1 MNRFPLILI
10 LNTEV
15 TMISLRKK
23 PIYIKYSDH
32 RTISLNAYV
41 TKIVAR
47 ILRSRTERKIEDV
60 LEEDQFG
67 FRRGTG
73 IWDATGM
80 LRIISER
87 TLDKGVG
94 L

>member
-1 MNRFPLILI
+1 M
-10 LNTEV
+10 
-15 TMISLRKK
+15 
-23 PIYIKYSDH
+23 
-32 RTISLNAYV
+32 
-41 TKIVAR
+41 
-47 ILRSRTERKIEDV
+47 EDV
-60 LEEDQFG
+60 LGEDQFG